1 MPSKKH
7 IKYLKNEKNQKFIW
21 DAYPMEFAGSTQNHK
36 KIIGTSTKIKT
47 KNASKNYVS
56 YLNSGRE
63 PKICIGATQRNLQAQ
78 PIILKKL
85 SEHQINQSDR
95 KFSLKKMFSN

>member
-36 KIIGTSTKIKT
+36 KIIGTSNLPKSKRKMPQKT
-47 KNASKNYVS
+47 MFRTLIVEENQKFVLELPNGICR
-56 YLNSGRE
+56 LN
-63 PKICIGATQRNLQAQ
+63 P
-78 PIILKKL
+78 
-85 SEHQINQSDR
+85 
-95 KFSLKKMFSN
+95 